1 MFLFSRLSS
10 RAPEVLTTL
19 LIFALSSG
27 VLGGILFYMDST
39 APDVLDDMT
48 SDIPIDME
56 VAFTTSFYGQNQ
68 TTIDDIE
75 ESVAQQE
82 YIVATE
88 QVKFA
93 NII

>member
-39 APDVLDDMT
+39 GPDVLNDMT
-48 SDIPIDME
+48 SEIPIDME
-56 VAFTTSFYGQNQ
+56 VTFTTSFY
-68 TTIDDIE
+68 
-75 ESVAQQE
+75 
-82 YIVATE
+82 
-88 QVKFA
+88 
-93 NII
+93 